1 MATLLLEPR
10 AQRIVDAAMEL
21 AEEGGFAAVRL
32 RDVAARA
39 DVALGTLYARFQGKE
54 EILLA
59 GLEQATEA
67 FETML
72 NQERVDGAEPQERL
86 RVFFGI
92 ASQALFSRPHFA
104 QAVVRATAGGEVG
117 VASRIISYQE
127 RMSRMI
133 VSAMRGCRPS
143 EVEGGSHEPAFVLA
157 AMLQSL
163 WFGALVGW
171 VSGALTEEQVV
182 LQMRQAIDVVWA
194 GGMSAEPSE

>member
-1 MATLLLEPR
+1 LLEPK
-10 AQRIVDAAMEL
+10 AQRIVEAAMEL
-21 AEEGGFAAVRL
+21 AEEGGFSAVRL

-72 NQERVDGAEPQERL
+72 NQERVDGVDPQERL
-86 RVFFGI
+86 GVFFGI

-104 QAVVRATAGGEVG
+104 QAVVRATAAGEVG

-133 VSAMRGCRPS
+133 VSAMQGRRPS
-143 EVEGGSHEPAFVLA
+143 EVEGNSQEPAFVLA

-163 WFGALVGW
+163 GFGALVGW
-171 VSGALTEEQVV
+171 VSGALSEEQVQ
-182 LQMRQAIDVVWA
+182 LQMRQAIRVVWA
-194 GGMSAEPSE
+194 GRGATAPGQ

>member
-1 MATLLLEPR
+1 
-10 AQRIVDAAMEL
+10 MEL
-21 AEEGGFAAVRL
+21 AEEGGFSAVRL

-72 NQERVDGAEPQERL
+72 NQERVHGEEPEERL
-86 RVFFGI
+86 GLFFGI

-117 VASRIISYQE
+117 VASRILAYQE

-133 VSAMRGCRPS
+133 VSAMQGRRPS
-143 EVEGGSHEPAFVLA
+143 EVEGNSQEPAFVLA

-171 VSGALTEEQVV
+171 VSGALSEEQVQ
-182 LQMRQAIDVVWA
+182 LQMRQAIRVVWA
-194 GGMSAEPSE
+194 GRGATAPGQ

>member
-1 MATLLLEPR
+1 
-10 AQRIVDAAMEL
+10 MEL

-72 NQERVDGAEPQERL
+72 NQERVDGASSEERL
-86 RVFFGI
+86 AVFFGI
-92 ASQALFSRPHFA
+92 ASQALFSRPRFA

-117 VASRIISYQE
+117 VASRILAYQE

-133 VSAMRGCRPS
+133 VSAMQGCRPS
-143 EVEGGSHEPAFVLA
+143 EVEGGVQTAEFTLA

-171 VSGALTEEQVV
+171 TSGALTEEQVL
-182 LQMRQAIDVVWA
+182 LQMRQAIRVVWTGRPA
-194 GGMSAEPSE
+194 IETGSTPH

>member
-1 MATLLLEPR
+1 
-10 AQRIVDAAMEL
+10 MEL

-72 NQERVDGAEPQERL
+72 NQERVDGASPEERL
-86 RVFFGI
+86 GVFFGI
-92 ASQALFSRPHFA
+92 ASQALFSRPRFA

-117 VASRIISYQE
+117 VASRILAYQE

-133 VSAMRGCRPS
+133 VSAMQGCRPG
-143 EVEGGSHEPAFVLA
+143 EVEGGAQNAEFALA

-171 VSGALTEEQVV
+171 TSGALTEEQVL
-182 LQMRQAIDVVWA
+182 LQMRQAIGVVWA
-194 GGMSAEPSE
+194 GRTAIEATSTPR

>member
-1 MATLLLEPR
+1 LLEPK
-10 AQRIVDAAMEL
+10 AQRIVEAAMEL
-21 AEEGGFAAVRL
+21 AEEGGFSAVRL

-72 NQERVDGAEPQERL
+72 NQERVDGVDPQERL
-86 RVFFGI
+86 GVFFGI

-104 QAVVRATAGGEVG
+104 QAVVRATAAGEVG

-133 VSAMRGCRPS
+133 VSAMQGCSPS
-143 EVEGGSHEPAFVLA
+143 EVEVGSDAGAFAVA

-171 VSGALTEEQVV
+171 VSGALTEEQVL
-182 LQMRQAIDVVWA
+182 LQMRRAIRVVWA
-194 GGMSAEPSE
+194 GRDSTEPA